1 MTNFKNYLEA
11 KVNSRGN
18 KNLNYLSSFF
28 SETELSILSDKTISI
43 VGTNG
48 KSSTAINIAMLL
60 KGLDK
65 SYIAFTS
72 PHLFD
77 YKERITANKDI
88 NFNQYI
94 QHLENFELENNI
106 TLGYFESTFL
116 IAAKAFLHNDFDY
129 FICEAGIGGKYDTTS
144 VIQSRTVVLT
154 SIGLDHTDILGT
166 KITDILNQKINV
178 SNNIK
183 TLFVSVL
190 NEEYIEIIK
199 SEYSNY
205 SQSIYLSDYLN
216 SKNILIS
223 NLIFKD
229 LNYYLSLMVVD
240 SLIQDIKY
248 ADLTNIKIQE
258 VKGRFEIVNDS
269 PVKIIDGAHNREG
282 VEILLR
288 NYENKYGHLNTDLF
302 LGFKKGKDINNI
314 INLIIEK
321 TKYNLHL
328 IEDDTFFDQEITKEI
343 GCLLDKHCK
352 NYKISSLEQFNKNK
366 NPSILL
372 GSLYLIG
379 EYKKRNIK

>member
-1 MTNFKNYLEA
+1 MTNLKNYLEA

-28 SETELSILSDKTISI
+28 SETELSILSKKTISI

-48 KSSTAINIAMLL
+48 KSSTANNIAMLL
-60 KGLDK
+60 GGLDK

-72 PHLFD
+72 PHLYD
-77 YKERITANKDI
+77 HEERITAHKDL
-88 NFNQYI
+88 NLNQYI
-94 QHLENFELENNI
+94 EYLENFELENNI
-106 TLGYFESTFL
+106 ILGYFESTFL

-144 VIQSRTVVLT
+144 IIQSKTVVLT
-154 SIGLDHTDILGT
+154 SIGLDHTDILGN
-166 KITDILNQKINV
+166 KITDILDQKIYV
-178 SNNIK
+178 SNNIE

-190 NEEYIEIIK
+190 NDDLIEIIK
-199 SEYSNY
+199 SEYTNY
-205 SQSIYLSDYLN
+205 SKSIFLSEYLN
-216 SKNILIS
+216 SKNIS
-223 NLIFKD
+223 FSKLIFKD

-240 SLIQDIKY
+240 LLLQDIKY
-248 ADLTNIKIQE
+248 ADLSNIKIKE
-258 VKGRFEIVNDS
+258 AKGRFEIVNDS
-269 PVKIIDGAHNREG
+269 PVKIIDGAHNYEG

-288 NYENKYGHLNTDLF
+288 NYENKYGHLNTDIF

-314 INLIIEK
+314 LNLIIGK
-321 TKYNLHL
+321 TNYNLHL

-343 GCLLDKHCK
+343 GYLLDKYGK
-352 NYKISSLEQFNKNK
+352 NYKIASLEQFKKNK

-379 EYKKRNIK
+379 EYKKREL

>member
-1 MTNFKNYLEA
+1 MTNLKNYLEA

-28 SETELSILSDKTISI
+28 SETELSILSEKTISI

-48 KSSTAINIAMLL
+48 KSSTANNIAMLL

-72 PHLFD
+72 PHLYD
-77 YKERITANKDI
+77 YKERITAHKDL
-88 NFNQYI
+88 NLNQYI
-94 QHLENFELENNI
+94 EYLENFELENNI
-106 TLGYFESTFL
+106 ILGYFESTFL
-116 IAAKAFLHNDFDY
+116 IAAKAFLHNELDY

-144 VIQSRTVVLT
+144 IIQSKTVVLT
-154 SIGLDHTDILGT
+154 SIGLDHTDILGN
-166 KITDILNQKINV
+166 KITDILNQKIYV
-178 SNNIK
+178 SNNIE

-190 NEEYIEIIK
+190 NEDLIKIIK
-199 SEYSNY
+199 SEYTNY
-205 SQSIYLSDYLN
+205 SKSIFLSEYLN
-216 SKNILIS
+216 SKNILFS
-223 NLIFKD
+223 DLIFKD

-240 SLIQDIKY
+240 LLLQDIKY
-248 ADLTNIKIQE
+248 TDLTNIKIKE
-258 VKGRFEIVNDS
+258 AKGRFEIVNDS
-269 PVKIIDGAHNREG
+269 PLKIVDGAHNYEG

-288 NYENKYGHLNTDLF
+288 NYENKYEHLNTDIF

-314 INLIIEK
+314 LNLIIGK
-321 TKYNLHL
+321 KNYNLHL

-343 GCLLDKHCK
+343 GYLLNKHGK
-352 NYKISSLEQFNKNK
+352 NYKIASLEQFKKNK

-379 EYKKRNIK
+379 EYKKREL

>member
-1 MTNFKNYLEA
+1 MIDLKNYLEA

-28 SETELSILSDKTISI
+28 SETELSILSEKTISI

-48 KSSTAINIAMLL
+48 KSSTANNIAMLL
-60 KGLDK
+60 GGLDK

-72 PHLFD
+72 PHLYDF
-77 YKERITANKDI
+77 KERITAHKDL
-88 NFNQYI
+88 NLNQYI
-94 QHLENFELENNI
+94 EYLENFELENNI
-106 TLGYFESTFL
+106 ILGYFESTFL

-144 VIQSRTVVLT
+144 IIQSKTVVLT
-154 SIGLDHTDILGT
+154 SIGLDHTDILGN
-166 KITDILNQKINV
+166 KITDILDQKIYV
-178 SNNIK
+178 SNNIE

-190 NEEYIEIIK
+190 NEDLIEIIK
-199 SEYSNY
+199 SEYTNY
-205 SQSIYLSDYLN
+205 SKSIFLSEYLN
-216 SKNILIS
+216 SKNIS
-223 NLIFKD
+223 FSKLIFKD

-240 SLIQDIKY
+240 LLLQDIKY
-248 ADLTNIKIQE
+248 ADLTNIKIKE
-258 VKGRFEIVNDS
+258 AKGRFEIVNDS
-269 PVKIIDGAHNREG
+269 PVKIIDGAHNYEG

-302 LGFKKGKDINNI
+302 VGFKKGKDINNI
-314 INLIIEK
+314 FNLIIGK
-321 TKYNLHL
+321 TNYNLHL

-343 GCLLDKHCK
+343 GYLLDKHGK
-352 NYKISSLEQFNKNK
+352 NYKISSLEQFNRNK

-379 EYKKRNIK
+379 EYKKREL

>member
-1 MTNFKNYLEA
+1 MTNLKNYLEA

-48 KSSTAINIAMLL
+48 KSSTANNIAMLL

-65 SYIAFTS
+65 SYISFTS

-77 YKERITANKDI
+77 YKERITAHKDLDL
-88 NFNQYI
+88 NQYI

-106 TLGYFESTFL
+106 ILGYFESTFL
-116 IAAKAFLHNDFDY
+116 IAAKAFLHNDLDY

-144 VIQSRTVVLT
+144 IIQSKTVILT
-154 SIGLDHTDILGT
+154 SIGLDHTDLLGN
-166 KITDILNQKINV
+166 KLTDILDQKIYV
-178 SNNIK
+178 SNNIE

-190 NEEYIEIIK
+190 NEDLIEIIK
-199 SEYSNY
+199 SEYTNY
-205 SQSIYLSDYLN
+205 SKSIFLSEYLN
-216 SKNILIS
+216 SKNILFS

-240 SLIQDIKY
+240 LLLQDIKY

-258 VKGRFEIVNDS
+258 AKGRFEIVNDS
-269 PVKIIDGAHNREG
+269 PVKIIDGAHNYEG

-288 NYENKYGHLNTDLF
+288 NYENKYGHLNTDIF

-314 INLIIEK
+314 LNLFIGK
-321 TKYNLHL
+321 TNYNLHL
-328 IEDDTFFDQEITKEI
+328 IEDATFFDQEITKEI
-343 GCLLDKHCK
+343 GYLLDKHGK
-352 NYKISSLEQFNKNK
+352 NYKIASLEQFKKNK

-379 EYKKRNIK
+379 EYKKREL

>member
-1 MTNFKNYLEA
+1 MTNLKNYLEA

-28 SETELSILSDKTISI
+28 SETELSILSKKTISI

-48 KSSTAINIAMLL
+48 KSSTANNIAMLL
-60 KGLDK
+60 GGLDK

-72 PHLFD
+72 PHLYD
-77 YKERITANKDI
+77 HEERITAHKDL
-88 NFNQYI
+88 NLNQYI
-94 QHLENFELENNI
+94 EYLENFELENNI
-106 TLGYFESTFL
+106 ILGYFESTFL

-144 VIQSRTVVLT
+144 IIQSKTVVLT
-154 SIGLDHTDILGT
+154 SIGLDHTDILGN
-166 KITDILNQKINV
+166 KITDILDQKIYV
-178 SNNIK
+178 SNNIE

-190 NEEYIEIIK
+190 NEDLIEIIK
-199 SEYSNY
+199 SEYTNY
-205 SQSIYLSDYLN
+205 SKSIFLSEYLN
-216 SKNILIS
+216 SKNIS
-223 NLIFKD
+223 FSKLIFKD

-240 SLIQDIKY
+240 LLLHDIKY
-248 ADLTNIKIQE
+248 ADLTNIKIKE
-258 VKGRFEIVNDS
+258 AKGRFEIVNDS
-269 PVKIIDGAHNREG
+269 PVKIIDGAHNYEG

-288 NYENKYGHLNTDLF
+288 NYENKYGHLNTDIF

-314 INLIIEK
+314 LNLIIGK
-321 TKYNLHL
+321 TNYNLHL

-343 GCLLDKHCK
+343 GYLLDKYGK
-352 NYKISSLEQFNKNK
+352 NYKIASLEQFKKNK

-379 EYKKRNIK
+379 EYKKREL